1 MESNLVAA
9 ARAII
14 RARDFYAEHG
24 TFDESDFHPDADQQ
38 FDDWAA
44 DLLETALAAD
54 GHAPD

>member
-1 MESNLVAA
+1 MKELPEA

-24 TFDESDFHPDADQQ
+24 AYNLHDFHPEPDQS

-44 DLLETALAAD
+44 DILETALAAD
-54 GHAPD
+54 AA